1 MKKLNILLLAF
12 ICLMSVSCDDFLDIT
27 PVGKVIPT
35 TLSDFRALM
44 TNAYDFEQSVNG
56 KSLTSLRSDEL
67 SLIASKDESK
77 ISRDIYIWNDLKH
90 DDITRT
96 FDWLS
101 YYKILVDVNHIIAE
115 GSTATLG
122 DRTDINQLIAE
133 AHLLRAY
140 THFDLVNLY
149 ADVYS
154 KDSKESLAIPLS
166 TSIDLGMDYKRNT
179 VLEVYRQILADIVRA
194 IPLFSVDTQAANV
207 NYRFSKVSA
216 YGFAARVYMYMS
228 EWDKASEYT
237 QMALKLNNKLVDMN
251 VKDARLPIEHNSVEN
266 VLAMEITLD
275 NSVKSVTYISEKL
288 INSYD
293 KIGDKRFS
301 LFFEESTKE
310 AGRYK
315 STFGGS
321 SLKNKV
327 SMRTAEFYLNMAETQ
342 VKSHSA
348 DLSVAKDYLKRLL
361 ITRLT
366 PEAYKKQEGLINVM
380 TKDDF
385 AKLVEIERMKELACQ
400 GFRWFDLRRYG
411 KPEIK
416 KTYEGKEYVLRK
428 NDPRYIIPF
437 PLEAIQNNA
446 NLKDI

>member
-1 MKKLNILLLAF
+1 MKKLNILLLSF

-44 TNAYDFEQSVNG
+44 TNAYNIEQSVNG

-67 SLIASKDESK
+67 SLISSKDEAK
-77 ISRDIYIWNDLKH
+77 INRDIYIWNDLKH

-115 GSTATLG
+115 GSSATIG
-122 DRTDINQLIAE
+122 DRTDIDQLIAE

-154 KDSKESLAIPLS
+154 NESKESLAIPLS
-166 TSIDLGMDYKRNT
+166 TNIDLGMDYKRNT
-179 VLEVYRQILADIVRA
+179 VLEVYRQILADIVKA
-194 IPLFSVDTQAANV
+194 IPMLSVDTQTESV

-228 EWDKASEYT
+228 EWDKASEYSL
-237 QMALKLNNKLVDMN
+237 MALKLNNKLEDMN
-251 VKDARLPIEHNSVEN
+251 LEDAKLPIKYNSVEN

-275 NSVKSVTYISEKL
+275 NSVRSVTYASDKL
-288 INSYD
+288 INLYD
-293 KIGDKRFS
+293 KTGDKRFS
-301 LFFEESTKE
+301 LFFEESKNDV
-310 AGRYK
+310 GKYK
-315 STFGGS
+315 SLLGGS
-321 SLKNKV
+321 SLNNKV
-327 SMRTAEFYLNMAETQ
+327 SMRTAEFYLNMAESQ
-342 VKSHSA
+342 AKSHA
-348 DLSVAKDYLKRLL
+348 GDLAVAKDYLKKLL
-361 ITRLT
+361 VTRLT
-366 PEAYKKQEGLINVM
+366 PEAYNKQEGLINVM
-380 TKDDF
+380 NKEVFIKTLED
-385 AKLVEIERMKELACQ
+385 ERMKELACQ
-400 GFRWFDLRRYG
+400 GLRWFDLRRYG

-416 KTYEGKEYVLRK
+416 KTYAGKEYILGLE
-428 NDPRYIIPF
+428 DPRYVIPF
-437 PLEAIQNNA
+437 PLEAINNNA